1 MKGLCSASA
10 APVKSGRN
18 RIGSRLGGLRADTAP
33 QLLCVLLLCIT
44 APAGGEGFAP
54 EHWLLI
60 DSTAQTLTVMDG
72 DRPQLALDDIAL
84 GRFGTSK
91 QKLRG
96 DNTTPLGRFRISR
109 INQKSAFYRFIA
121 LDYPDLAR
129 SERALS
135 DGQIDA
141 FEMRAIHAAHRRG
154 KLPPQGTA
162 LGGRIGIHG
171 LGSGDAEMHASL
183 NWTKGCVA
191 LTNEQIDTLLPWI
204 RPGMRVEIW

>member
-1 MKGLCSASA
+1 MKGLGSASA
-10 APVKSGRN
+10 APVEAGRN
-18 RIGSRLGGLRADTAP
+18 WIGCRPDGQSAGIATH
-33 QLLCVLLLCIT
+33 LLCVWLLCL
-44 APAGGEGFAP
+44 ALPASGEAAAT
-54 EHWLLI
+54 HWLLV
-60 DSTAQTLTVMDG
+60 DSTALTLTLMHG
-72 DRPQLALDDIAL
+72 DRPQLTLDNIAL

-129 SERALS
+129 SERALR
-135 DGQIDA
+135 DGEIDA
-141 FEMRAIHAAHRRG
+141 AELRAIQAAHLRG

-171 LGSGDAEMHASL
+171 LGSGDAEVHASL

-191 LTNEQIDTLLPWI
+191 LTNQQIDTLLPWI
-204 RPGMRVEIW
+204 RPGMRVEIR